1 MIYPA
6 NGRGRGSGLFLLLL
20 FPRRFRC
27 RVLVKKHR
35 LMKQDAVDCMDR
47 DDDSSIVSIF
57 TGSRHVT
64 SRHELVESTT
74 RKNIN
79 HLVCLLTSS
88 YNISSFFNRQP
99 LDPNGPKFGSLF
111 L

>member
-47 DDDSSIVSIF
+47 DDESSIASPPQQ
-57 TGSRHVT
+57 G
-64 SRHELVESTT
+64 ELVVAS
-74 RKNIN
+74 KI
-79 HLVCLLTSS
+79 C
-88 YNISSFFNRQP
+88 F
-99 LDPNGPKFGSLF
+99 SLPSDIR
-111 L
+111 LRVLI